1 MSSLLGSFF
10 KSKVVKILVTGASG
24 FIGNKLASKLAEKRH
39 SVIGLVNKNKIQN
52 STFKIIS
59 EDLTNDSFSLP
70 NEKFDIVFHL
80 AAVTPMEKNKK
91 IIKNVNFQGV
101 VNLFNQIKDK
111 TDFLVYVSG
120 LGVFGD
126 PGDKIIDEE
135 SPLKPHTNYA
145 KIRLDAQQYLE
156 KKCKEN
162 SIHFSVAYLGE
173 VYGDGGWFTSQIVS
187 RLKKGSFRMPKSGE
201 YYRCL
206 VHVDD
211 VVNSLIAIFENK
223 AYDESF
229 IITDSNPVLFK
240 DFINFTS
247 DNLGVKHPGSVP
259 IFLAKTVLGGDFVK
273 LLTTSIK
280 SSNKKISKL
289 HTLEYPSFKEGVESV
304 ISKIK

>member
-1 MSSLLGSFF
+1 M
-10 KSKVVKILVTGASG
+10 KILITGASG
-24 FIGNKLASKLAEKRH
+24 FIGSRLATKLAEKGH
-39 SVIGLVNKNKIQN
+39 SIIGLVHNNKIKN
-52 STFKIIS
+52 PAIETIS
-59 EDLTNDSFSLP
+59 VDLTNGNFTIP

-80 AAVTPMEKNKK
+80 AAATPMEKNKK
-91 IIKNVNFQGV
+91 TLKKLNFDGT

-111 TDFLVYVSG
+111 TNFLVYVSG

-126 PGDKIIDEE
+126 PGNTVIDE
-135 SPLKPHTNYA
+135 STSLNPQTDYT

-156 KKCKEN
+156 NICKNN
-162 SIHFSVAYLGE
+162 SIHLSIVYLGE
-173 VYGDGGWFTSQIVS
+173 VYGNGGWFTSQIVN

-211 VVNSLIAIFENK
+211 VVNSLIAIAENK
-223 AYDESF
+223 VHDESF

-247 DNLGVKHPGSVP
+247 DKLGAKHPGSIP
-259 IFLAKTVLGGDFVK
+259 MFLANAVLGRDFVK

-280 SSNKKISKL
+280 TSNEKISKL
-289 HTLEYPSFKEGVESV
+289 YNFQYPSYKEGIESV

>member
-1 MSSLLGSFF
+1 M
-10 KSKVVKILVTGASG
+10 KILITGASG
-24 FIGNKLASKLAEKRH
+24 FIGSRLATKLAEKGH
-39 SVIGLVNKNKIQN
+39 SIIGLVHNNKIKN
-52 STFKIIS
+52 PAIETIS
-59 EDLTNDSFSLP
+59 VDLTNGNFTIP

-80 AAVTPMEKNKK
+80 AAATPMEKNKK
-91 IIKNVNFQGV
+91 TLKKLNFDGT

-111 TDFLVYVSG
+111 TNFLVYVSG

-126 PGDKIIDEE
+126 PGNTVIDE
-135 SPLKPHTNYA
+135 STSLNPQTDYT

-156 KKCKEN
+156 NICKNN
-162 SIHFSVAYLGE
+162 SIHLSIVYLGE
-173 VYGDGGWFTSQIVS
+173 VYGNGGWFTSQIVN

-211 VVNSLIAIFENK
+211 VVNSLIAIAENK
-223 AYDESF
+223 VHDESF

-247 DNLGVKHPGSVP
+247 DKLGAKHPGSIP
-259 IFLAKTVLGGDFVK
+259 MFLANAVLGRDFVK

-280 SSNKKISKL
+280 ASNEKISKL
-289 HTLEYPSFKEGVESV
+289 YNFQYPSYKEGIESV

>member
-1 MSSLLGSFF
+1 M
-10 KSKVVKILVTGASG
+10 KILITGASG
-24 FIGNKLASKLAEKRH
+24 FIGSRLATKLAEKGH
-39 SVIGLVNKNKIQN
+39 SIIGLVHNSKIKNPAIE
-52 STFKIIS
+52 TIS
-59 EDLTNDSFSLP
+59 VDLTNGNFTIP

-80 AAVTPMEKNKK
+80 AAATPMEKNKK
-91 IIKNVNFQGV
+91 TLKKLNFDGT

-111 TDFLVYVSG
+111 TNFLVYVSG

-126 PGDKIIDEE
+126 PGNTVIDE
-135 SPLKPHTNYA
+135 STSLNPQTDYT

-156 KKCKEN
+156 NICKNN
-162 SIHFSVAYLGE
+162 SIHLSIVYLGE
-173 VYGDGGWFTSQIVS
+173 VYGNGGWFTSQIVN

-211 VVNSLIAIFENK
+211 VVNSLIAIAENK
-223 AYDESF
+223 VHDESF

-247 DNLGVKHPGSVP
+247 DKLGAKHPGSIP
-259 IFLAKTVLGGDFVK
+259 MFLANAVLGRDFVK

-280 SSNKKISKL
+280 TSNEKISKL
-289 HTLEYPSFKEGVESV
+289 YNFQYPSYKEGIESV

>member
-1 MSSLLGSFF
+1 M
-10 KSKVVKILVTGASG
+10 KILITGASG
-24 FIGNKLASKLAEKRH
+24 FIGSRLATKLAEKGH
-39 SVIGLVNKNKIQN
+39 SIIGLVHNSKIKNPAIE
-52 STFKIIS
+52 TIS
-59 EDLTNDSFSLP
+59 VDLTNGNFTIP

-80 AAVTPMEKNKK
+80 AAATPMEKNKK
-91 IIKNVNFQGV
+91 TLKKLNFDGT

-111 TDFLVYVSG
+111 TNFLVYVSG

-126 PGDKIIDEE
+126 PGNTVIDE
-135 SPLKPHTNYA
+135 STSLNPQTDYT

-156 KKCKEN
+156 NICKNN
-162 SIHFSVAYLGE
+162 SIHLSIVYLGE
-173 VYGDGGWFTSQIVS
+173 VYGNGGWFTSQIVN

-211 VVNSLIAIFENK
+211 VVNSLIAIAENK
-223 AYDESF
+223 VHDESF

-247 DNLGVKHPGSVP
+247 DKLGAKHPGSIP
-259 IFLAKTVLGGDFVK
+259 MFLANAVLGRDFVK

-280 SSNKKISKL
+280 ASNEKISKL
-289 HTLEYPSFKEGVESV
+289 YNFQYPSYKEGIESV